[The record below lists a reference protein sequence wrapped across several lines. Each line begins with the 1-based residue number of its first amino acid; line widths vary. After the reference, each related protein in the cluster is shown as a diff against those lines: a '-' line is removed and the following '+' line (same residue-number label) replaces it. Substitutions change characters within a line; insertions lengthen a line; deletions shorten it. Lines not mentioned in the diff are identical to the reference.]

1 MNENFE
7 IVRIQD
13 VQEGTEQALETL
25 NLPAPTAD
33 ELNPALAYLISLPQR
48 LSQQTM
54 AGALILAAWTLW
66 QKDPGQTP
74 TAGTPEGLRVLRIF
88 PWGEIRAHHIYA
100 LRARLRDPDPRRLA
114 AKEGYSDR
122 QFNKVFTAIRQ
133 VAMKA
138 RSRKLM
144 PFEACDDI
152 LQIKRLKVFR
162 LPAGAIVPYDDIA
175 KLCVEAGKQKPNL
188 ARRDLAAI
196 SLLMLGM
203 RRAEV
208 ASVRVEKYTTT
219 IRVTGKGNKERELP
233 VSPLLRVA
241 LDAWI
246 EIRGHEPGPILL
258 ALTKHDTVNCEKGL
272 VPQTILDIV
281 KRLARRAGLGRVPS
295 PHDFRRTFITKLLD
309 GGLDLLKVAELAG
322 HANVETTKIYDRR
335 GMEAK
340 QKATDALD
348 AVMRESGINFE
359 Q

>member
-1 MNENFE
+1 MKENFE

-13 VQEGTEQALETL
+13 SQEEPEQALQTL

-33 ELNPALAYLISLPQR
+33 EQNPALAYLISLPQR

-66 QKDPGQTP
+66 NRDPGLIP
-74 TAGTPEGLRVLRIF
+74 TAGTPEGLHVLRTF
-88 PWGEIRAHHIYA
+88 PWGGIRAHHIYA
-100 LRARLRDPDPRRLA
+100 LRAQLRDPDPRRLA
-114 AKEGYSDR
+114 AKEGYSAR
-122 QFNKVFTAIRQ
+122 HFNKIFTAIRQ
-133 VAMKA
+133 VSKKA

-144 PFEACDDI
+144 PFEACDEI
-152 LQIKRLKVFR
+152 LEIKRLKVHR
-162 LPAGAIVPYDDIA
+162 LPAGAIVPYDDVA

-188 ARRDLAAI
+188 ARRDLAVV

-208 ASVRVEKYTTT
+208 ASVRFEHYTGTL
-219 IRVTGKGNKERELP
+219 RVKGKGDKERELP

-246 EIRGHEPGPILL
+246 EVRGREPGPILYG
-258 ALTKHDTVNCEKGL
+258 LTKHDTVNRDGEL

-281 KRLARRAGLGRVPS
+281 KRLSKRAGLARVPS